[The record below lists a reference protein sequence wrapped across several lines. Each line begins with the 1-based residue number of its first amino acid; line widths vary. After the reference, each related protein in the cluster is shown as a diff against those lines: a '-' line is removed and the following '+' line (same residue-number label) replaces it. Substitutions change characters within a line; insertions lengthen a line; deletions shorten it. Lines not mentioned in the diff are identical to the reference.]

1 MNSDNR
7 APDNRQT
14 IEQRLRDAASTVET
28 DVKRLI
34 TYFNDEVVP
43 DVRRN
48 GSAALRSAAAEIER
62 LARRME
68 EATPPPPPKPEP

>member
-1 MNSDNR
+1 M
-7 APDNRQT
+7 PIDNRQP
-14 IEQRLRDAASTVET
+14 IEQRLREAASNVEQ

-34 TYFNDEVVP
+34 SYFNDEVVP

-48 GSAALRSAAAEIER
+48 GSAALRLAAAEIDR

-68 EATPPPPPKPEP
+68 EAGRTPPPPPKPEP